1 MKITQTKN
9 LITAKDSQVKRF
21 DEEHMLLEN
30 KKSDKS
36 KELSTM
42 LHKSIEKVDAIRSK
56 QNEDMAQFEEAET
69 TAVEDKRKRLHYESI
84 RIDEIKKEVR
94 LTKDKVTERLQIIE
108 DKVVED
114 TKPQQQEKAEV
125 EHKILAVD
133 AEIDEL
139 EQLLD
144 KKKKEKEL
152 FVLSRQN
159 FEREIDK
166 SRAKYRDQILKLEK
180 ELDKVQR
187 DEDKNLKEAE
197 EQKVELSDLLDYE
210 ENFKSR
216 LKSIQL
222 ELKELDDF
230 ERALRKNADYID
242 STLAEKVACKDK
254 SFQIKT
260 EISGLNARR
269 EQIISGKEMFR
280 VSIAKLEG
288 EIDELNQNIDACDKK
303 LTRLEKDKKKF
314 AADKKFKEAGKC
326 QNEIKDATSELEE
339 AQAKLKVSIKEKERI
354 EVEAV
359 SQDSII
365 DDIDRQLKLKTVIF
379 EKEQL
384 KLLTYRKEDTLDLL
398 QSLKNM

>member
-36 KELSTM
+36 KELSNM

-94 LTKDKVTERLQIIE
+94 LAKDKVTERLQIIE

-152 FVLSRQN
+152 LVLSRQN

-187 DEDKNLKEAE
+187 DEDKNHKEAE
-197 EQKVELSDLLDYE
+197 E
-210 ENFKSR
+210 
-216 LKSIQL
+216 
-222 ELKELDDF
+222 
-230 ERALRKNADYID
+230 
-242 STLAEKVACKDK
+242 
-254 SFQIKT
+254 
-260 EISGLNARR
+260 
-269 EQIISGKEMFR
+269 
-280 VSIAKLEG
+280 
-288 EIDELNQNIDACDKK
+288 
-303 LTRLEKDKKKF
+303 
-314 AADKKFKEAGKC
+314 
-326 QNEIKDATSELEE
+326 
-339 AQAKLKVSIKEKERI
+339 
-354 EVEAV
+354 
-359 SQDSII
+359 
-365 DDIDRQLKLKTVIF
+365 
-379 EKEQL
+379 
-384 KLLTYRKEDTLDLL
+384 
-398 QSLKNM
+398 